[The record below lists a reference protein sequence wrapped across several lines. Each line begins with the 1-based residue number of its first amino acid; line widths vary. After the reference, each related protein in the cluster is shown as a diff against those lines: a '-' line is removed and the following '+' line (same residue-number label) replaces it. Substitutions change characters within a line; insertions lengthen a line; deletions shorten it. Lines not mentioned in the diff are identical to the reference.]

1 MHLLSVPIYYIYY
14 IACIP
19 IYRKMAPDTFDLYPN
34 FDYLGDIQ
42 DKLLEMDGKRATQF
56 SNQFSTIAYLPC
68 SLRIVGQCHS
78 HPFG

>member
-1 MHLLSVPIYYIYY
+1 MHMLSVLICY
-14 IACIP
+14 IANIL

-42 DKLLEMDGKRATQF
+42 DKLLEMDGKRATN
-56 SNQFSTIAYLPC
+56 SSKQFSTLTYLSC